1 MGGGPVTEQQL
12 ALAINGREGRLV
24 QRLRAFHDAPEDHGN
39 GHQLEESVAVVGLGY
54 VGLPTAF
61 ALCSQ
66 RSRTVGVDASPQ
78 RLAAIA
84 EARVD
89 LPEPDREGLLA
100 ALDEQSLALT
110 ADPAALAAADA
121 VILCVPTPVDGNREP
136 DLAALRAACS
146 DVLAHVHSGQTII
159 LTSTTFPGT
168 TRQLLIDPLV
178 ERGWTV
184 GEDVFVAF
192 SPERIDPGNL
202 DHVQRETPRIVGGE
216 TAACSSRAARVVGR
230 MTDQV
235 YLVSSPEAAELTKLY
250 ENVFRAVNLALAN
263 EVADVCGGL
272 GLDPIEVTVAAG
284 TKPYGFL
291 GSFPGPGVGGHC
303 IPCDPHY
310 LLWQLHQRDR
320 RAPLIEQAM
329 RDIEDRPLQVARRA
343 LAVLR
348 DGGVAPSRARVL
360 LVGVSYKAGVSDL
373 RESPALAI
381 LSTLAESGA
390 EVAYH
395 DPLLPA
401 IEIPSGERLLSE
413 AEPDGADW
421 DLVLLH
427 TVHPGHEYD
436 WVRRCPRVLDAT
448 YQFDSAEH
456 RELV

>member
-1 MGGGPVTEQQL
+1 MTEQQL
-12 ALAINGREGRLV
+12 ALAINGRESRLV
-24 QRLRAFHDAPEDHGN
+24 ERLHAFRDGGGDQR
-39 GHQLEESVAVVGLGY
+39 EESVAVVGLGY
-54 VGLPTAF
+54 VGLPTAY
-61 ALCSQ
+61 ALRSQ
-66 RSRTVGVDASPQ
+66 SSRTVGVDASPQ
-78 RLAAIA
+78 RLGAIA
-84 EARVD
+84 EAAVD
-89 LPEPDREGLLA
+89 LPEPDREGLLDALA
-100 ALDEQSLALT
+100 AQSLALT
-110 ADPAALAAADA
+110 SDPAALAAADA

-136 DLAALRAACS
+136 DLRALRGACAE
-146 DVLAHVHSGQTII
+146 VLAHVHSGQTII

-168 TRQLLIDPLV
+168 TRQLLVEPLA
-178 ERGWTV
+178 ERGWKV

-216 TAACSSRAARVVGR
+216 TEACSSRAARVVGW

-235 YLVSSPEAAELTKLY
+235 YLVGSPEAAELTKLY

-272 GLDPIEVTVAAG
+272 GLDPVEVTVAAG

-310 LLWQLHQRDR
+310 LLWQLHQQNRS
-320 RAPLIEQAM
+320 APLIEQAM
-329 RDIEDRPLQVARRA
+329 HGIENRPARVAQRA
-343 LAVLR
+343 LDVLAR
-348 DGGVAPSRARVL
+348 GGVEPAGARVL
-360 LVGVSYKAGVSDL
+360 LVGVSYKAGVRDL

-381 LSTLAESGA
+381 LSTLVESG
-390 EVAYH
+390 VDVGYH
-395 DPLLPA
+395 DPLLTE
-401 IEIPSGERLLSE
+401 IELPSGKRLRS
-413 AEPDGADW
+413 EPDPDGNEW
-421 DLVLLH
+421 NLVLLH
-427 TVHPGHEYD
+427 TVHPGHDYE

>member
-1 MGGGPVTEQQL
+1 MGGGSVTEQQL
-12 ALAINGREGRLV
+12 ALAINGRESRLV
-24 QRLRAFHDAPEDHGN
+24 QRLHAFHGGDAD
-39 GHQLEESVAVVGLGY
+39 QREESVAVVGLGY

-61 ALCSQ
+61 ALRSR
-66 RSRTVGVDASPQ
+66 RSRTVGVDASPE

-84 EARVD
+84 EAAVD
-89 LPEPDREGLLA
+89 LPDPDREGLLA
-100 ALDEQSLALT
+100 ALAEQSLALT
-110 ADPAALAAADA
+110 CDPAALAAADA
-121 VILCVPTPVDGNREP
+121 VILCVPTPVDGDREP
-136 DLAALRAACS
+136 DLRALRAACA

-168 TRQLLIDPLV
+168 TRQLLVEPLA

-216 TAACSSRAARVVGR
+216 TAACSARAARVIGR

-272 GLDPIEVTVAAG
+272 GLDPVEVTVAAG

-310 LLWQLHQRDR
+310 LLWQLHQQNRS
-320 RAPLIEQAM
+320 APLIEQAM
-329 RDIEDRPLQVARRA
+329 RGIENRPGRVARRA
-343 LAVLR
+343 LEVLA
-348 DGGVAPSRARVL
+348 DGGVEPAGARVL
-360 LVGVSYKAGVSDL
+360 LVGASYKAGVRDL

-381 LSTLAESGA
+381 LSELVESG
-390 EVAYH
+390 VDVGYH
-395 DPLLPA
+395 DPLLDE
-401 IEIPSGERLLSE
+401 IELPSGKRLRS
-413 AEPDGADW
+413 EPDPDGLDW
-421 DLVLLH
+421 DLVLVH
-427 TVHPGHEYD
+427 TVHPGHEHE